1 MMRFSAK
8 YGLSGQ
14 SKDVLSKMTYYTGL
28 KKHKKA
34 KKKNTQPDDKM
45 LRKAQMHS

>member
-34 KKKNTQPDDKM
+34 KKKIKPDDKM
-45 LRKAQMHS
+45 LRKAQMHL